1 MRTDGLKKLE
11 PQELD
16 EEDDDAEAPI
26 SHQCVDCRAHSPPT
40 RTQHTLISAKHGWR
54 LIRVAG
60 SDGSHRFEW
69 RCPKCWASY
78 KAHQATG

>member
-26 SHQCVDCRAHSPPT
+26 SHQCVDCRAQSPPT
-40 RTQHTLISAKHGWR
+40 RTQHTLSSVGVEVDPRDA
-54 LIRVAG
+54 L
-60 SDGSHRFEW
+60 FE
-69 RCPKCWASY
+69 C
-78 KAHQATG
+78 